1 VATTAALL
9 PLATHALL
17 PRHWWWRRKKGLVSE
32 NSFADGLLF
41 EIVSS
46 LGYFC
51 LNRLGAMASVP
62 THLGD
67 RSDLN

>member
-1 VATTAALL
+1 VAATAALL

-17 PRHWWWRRKKGLVSE
+17 PRHWWWRCKKGLVSG

-51 LNRLGAMASVP
+51 LNRRVDILEITAVKEDF
-62 THLGD
+62 L
-67 RSDLN
+67 R

>member
-1 VATTAALL
+1 MPTWPPPPRYSPWRRTPFCVATGGGDA
-9 PLATHALL
+9 
-17 PRHWWWRRKKGLVSE
+17 KKGLVSG

-51 LNRLGAMASVP
+51 LNRRGRKKI
-62 THLGD
+62 T
-67 RSDLN
+67 